1 MMSVDGLRE
10 LDEMA
15 TKLQATA
22 HKLTQSPKR
31 DELLRDIEEL
41 RVQITLRISAH
52 KSENKNGKHGR
63 TPAQQTWLI
72 NKQHVAQL
80 IDLGLVEMRE
90 NNPRLTVAGQDAMW
104 RA

>member
-1 MMSVDGLRE
+1 MAREAKAGAECLGGHPAAGGAGAEGKMMSVDGLRE

-63 TPAQQTWLI
+63 TP
-72 NKQHVAQL
+72 
-80 IDLGLVEMRE
+80 
-90 NNPRLTVAGQDAMW
+90 
-104 RA
+104 